1 MEQYGQIELVY
12 FGDSLTDDG
21 NTFAVTGETLNTAY
35 PPSIFGYMGKFSN
48 GDTYAETTADVLST
62 DDYVNYAFGG
72 AEAVG
77 SQTLERYLT
86 ESGLIDDVKDESL
99 LDYDINLS
107 AQVERFLADHAG
119 EDLSGVTASIL
130 IGANDYR
137 NFSPSSLDPYV
148 VFSEATALIQN
159 VVTSTIATSITL
171 LQSGVGTVLVNTL
184 PPADF
189 FPFLQSLPPE
199 LQALSRLAF
208 AQHTQALVD
217 AVESLSDGGANIRI
231 VDLAAIST
239 ETLLDPSTFG
249 FIAPLEDSVLV
260 DMQGNSAA
268 YGYDTDQVAFYDE
281 VHPTEAGHGVWA
293 MFQAENLTSE
303 VTIGSQTNDDLAG
316 STTDDLILSSC
327 GDDMITLL
335 AGDDVAISGLGHDTV
350 DGGQGSD
357 ILAGGSGDDNLS
369 GGNGDDFIAG
379 GNGTDLLN
387 GGNGNDVL
395 VDGLGGDCLFGGNGD
410 DYFLFAEAELIGG
423 QTNTEEIDLFNGGN
437 GYDILRL
444 ALTQETRDL
453 VQEALDTGAAM
464 TGVLASIGIEVS
476 GIEEFQFVDSR
487 MDLSDI
493 GEVANIADA
502 DLWGFV

>member
-1 MEQYGQIELVY
+1 MEQSAQNELVY

-48 GDTYAETTADVLST
+48 GDTYAETTADVLGT

-77 SQTLERYLT
+77 SQTLERYLI
-86 ESGLIDDVKDESL
+86 ESGLIDDVKDDSL

-107 AQVERFLADHAG
+107 AQVERFLIDHSG

-171 LQSGVGTVLVNTL
+171 LQSGVGTVLTNTL

-208 AQHTQALVD
+208 AQHNQALVD
-217 AVESLSDGGANIRI
+217 AVQSLSDGGVNIRI

-239 ETLLDPSTFG
+239 EMLLDPSTFG
-249 FIAPLEDSVLV
+249 FI
-260 DMQGNSAA
+260 
-268 YGYDTDQVAFYDE
+268 VA
-281 VHPTEAGHGVWA
+281 V
-293 MFQAENLTSE
+293 
-303 VTIGSQTNDDLAG
+303 
-316 STTDDLILSSC
+316 
-327 GDDMITLL
+327 
-335 AGDDVAISGLGHDTV
+335 
-350 DGGQGSD
+350 
-357 ILAGGSGDDNLS
+357 
-369 GGNGDDFIAG
+369 
-379 GNGTDLLN
+379 
-387 GGNGNDVL
+387 
-395 VDGLGGDCLFGGNGD
+395 
-410 DYFLFAEAELIGG
+410 
-423 QTNTEEIDLFNGGN
+423 
-437 GYDILRL
+437 
-444 ALTQETRDL
+444 
-453 VQEALDTGAAM
+453 
-464 TGVLASIGIEVS
+464 
-476 GIEEFQFVDSR
+476 
-487 MDLSDI
+487 
-493 GEVANIADA
+493 
-502 DLWGFV
+502 